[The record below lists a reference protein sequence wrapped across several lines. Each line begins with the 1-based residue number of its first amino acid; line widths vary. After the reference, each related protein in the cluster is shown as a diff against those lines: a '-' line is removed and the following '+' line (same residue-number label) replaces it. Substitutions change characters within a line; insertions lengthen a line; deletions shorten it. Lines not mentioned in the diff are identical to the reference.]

1 MKSYYQDPPNY
12 IWNDRIALYKTS
24 DSKKN
29 SNWFYRFTN
38 PMTRT
43 GYIRK
48 STRTNDFGEASSKA
62 IAHYTELELRGRFGA
77 VTEHTTIRLLLKTF
91 GDEVTSSVLRH
102 WNLCYQAYW
111 KPYWAKRDL
120 FNVTDDDIKQYIK
133 WRTDAKNI
141 KYTRY
146 GKNKKHGNWI
156 DINDR
161 TISVETLRKDLRGL
175 KYLFKR
181 AFSKKMIANA
191 PHFPRLKQNTMNV
204 VDLPDQQKRARL
216 TEEQAIAIKA
226 WRQSFRS
233 RWINV
238 IKIEKK
244 ALDKPIPTSFIHRN
258 WRYNNIMFYMGISL
272 ALSTGIRPAE
282 IKKIKWKD
290 VKRYVDGDKEYSVI
304 MIRKE
309 VSKTGKFRDSISND
323 FERTV
328 VRLDDWKYEW
338 ERKFNREPAGEDW
351 VFPSEKDYTK
361 HKSTWHHV
369 IRNGLKRIDDWG
381 TVDDRNYPPVSFNSD
396 NDLKIK
402 KWITLYSFRSRHIT
416 LMIRSDVSP
425 YILSRNIGSSTEMID
440 KYYNV
445 NRNIEHR
452 EEFTKH
458 IHKLMTRDSE

>member
-216 TEEQAIAIKA
+216 TEEQAKQFDEDKNHEAFAGKKAELNKA
-226 WRQSFRS
+226 W
-233 RWINV
+233 
-238 IKIEKK
+238 KK
-244 ALDKPIPTSFIHRN
+244 CT
-258 WRYNNIMFYMGISL
+258 NI
-272 ALSTGIRPAE
+272 
-282 IKKIKWKD
+282 
-290 VKRYVDGDKEYSVI
+290 KEY
-304 MIRKE
+304 
-309 VSKTGKFRDSISND
+309 
-323 FERTV
+323 
-328 VRLDDWKYEW
+328 
-338 ERKFNREPAGEDW
+338 
-351 VFPSEKDYTK
+351 EK
-361 HKSTWHHV
+361 V
-369 IRNGLKRIDDWG
+369 
-381 TVDDRNYPPVSFNSD
+381 
-396 NDLKIK
+396 
-402 KWITLYSFRSRHIT
+402 
-416 LMIRSDVSP
+416 
-425 YILSRNIGSSTEMID
+425 LSRMSMTISQFELQ
-440 KYYNV
+440 KA
-445 NRNIEHR
+445 
-452 EEFTKH
+452 EEINQDLDNELKG
-458 IHKLMTRDSE
+458 KL